1 MYHVVND
8 HNRCDELYYLL
19 KKKKKNAKCKIAM
32 AIQLLW
38 GPNHRRRLLVSL
50 DVLLLCYLPSL
61 ILVPSS

>member
-50 DVLLLCYLPSL
+50 DVLLLC
-61 ILVPSS
+61 